1 MYVCMC
7 VLYVTCM
14 HWFACVYVHMYV
26 FMYVWTLHVCVRVYS
41 HTHTIKIC
49 FCVSMY
55 ACMPVCLS
63 VCLYVCMYV
72 GRCHMYMCMCIGLYT
87 RMYVLVF
94 FICPSCLAYLENF
107 FMPSIRSCCEPEA
120 LRSFPRSPLA
130 CSLWDSFRDLPETNP
145 SMPKLQTWSL
155 KRALRFRIL
164 GSRHQNEPW
173 TAMNPTHRTDR
184 PEP

>member
-1 MYVCMC
+1 MYVCVVCYMHALVCMC
-7 VLYVTCM
+7 VCTYV
-14 HWFACVYVHMYV
+14 CVYVCMNVACLCPCV
-26 FMYVWTLHVCVRVYS
+26 FT
-41 HTHTIKIC
+41 HTHYKDMFLCIYVC
-49 FCVSMY
+49 LY

-63 VCLYVCMYV
+63 VCMYV

-107 FMPSIRSCCEPEA
+107 FKPSIRSCCEPEA

-145 SMPKLQTWSL
+145 SMPKLQT
-155 KRALRFRIL
+155 
-164 GSRHQNEPW
+164 
-173 TAMNPTHRTDR
+173 
-184 PEP
+184 